1 MPTIL
6 PRALVDTP
14 PRAASWPTP
23 SEENRLKPRDRRPDE
38 HEGPTGVLVG
48 SRLDGDVRTVTFAD
62 GAVVRERLVTVDDRQ
77 RRLVYTVIEGATT
90 HHNSSFEVVADAEG
104 RCRVIWISDFLP
116 DSIEPMIRALVDQG
130 AQALRSTLE
139 AAR

>member
-1 MPTIL
+1 MASIRKEIPLAVAPGTAWTAL
-6 PRALVDTP
+6 RDFGGAHRAFP
-14 PRAASWPTP
+14 
-23 SEENRLKPRDRRPDE
+23 
-38 HEGPTGVLVG
+38 GVLVG

-62 GAVVRERLVTVDDRQ
+62 GTVVRERLVTVDDRQ

-90 HHNSSFEVVADAEG
+90 HHNASFEVVADAEG

-139 AAR
+139 AGR